1 MNSYTVPILVS
12 CSELIQ
18 FLTTSFSL
26 WLYLEIIFVVHPT
39 RNDYDN
45 DFYCHTPNACTLIL
59 WILRF
64 TISFAEF
71 NRMVHSNITFSL
83 PIVEELLIL
92 ISAIDLAI
100 TSNTCC
106 KYKCGICSQ
115 TTYRCWL
122 IGLSDLN
129 TLLCQCIGQ
138 KVIWGI
144 SVWAIQD
151 IYCCVEDKMC
161 YF

>member
-1 MNSYTVPILVS
+1 M
-12 CSELIQ
+12 
-18 FLTTSFSL
+18 
-26 WLYLEIIFVVHPT
+26 
-39 RNDYDN
+39 
-45 DFYCHTPNACTLIL
+45 
-59 WILRF
+59 
-64 TISFAEF
+64 
-71 NRMVHSNITFSL
+71 
-83 PIVEELLIL
+83 EELLIL

-129 TLLCQCIGQ
+129 ILLCQCLGQ

-161 YF
+161 DFESFWNIFGCQWWNVEYNDKIWWELKCSPQTLVPAGRWLFAHAKKASDTAETAGMNGSENHRLERKIVALTL